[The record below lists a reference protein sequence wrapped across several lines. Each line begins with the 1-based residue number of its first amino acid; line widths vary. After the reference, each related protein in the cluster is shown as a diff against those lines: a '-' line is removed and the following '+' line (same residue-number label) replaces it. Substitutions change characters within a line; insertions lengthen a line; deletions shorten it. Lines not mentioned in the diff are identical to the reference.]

1 MLIQVFSTRTVAEV
15 ATALETAVAAH
26 RFGVVG
32 VHDLQATLAKKGVTL
47 DHECRI
53 FEVCQPQQAK
63 RVLDADMRVSTALPC
78 RISVYEEGGKTVL
91 STIKPSVM
99 LEMFH
104 APALAAVAQEVE
116 ATLVAIM
123 NDAARKPG
131 S

>member
-1 MLIQVFSTRTVAEV
+1 MLIQVVSTRSVAEV
-15 ATALETAVAAH
+15 SLALEAAVAAH

-32 VHDLQATLAKKGVTL
+32 FHDLKATLSKKGVTL

-63 RVLDADMRVSTALPC
+63 KVLDADMRVSTALPC

-91 STIKPSVM
+91 ATMKPSMM

-104 APALAAVAQEVE
+104 APKLAAVAQEVE
-116 ATLVAIM
+116 ATIVAIM
-123 NDAARKPG
+123 NDAARTPG
-131 S
+131 A

>member
-53 FEVCQPQQAK
+53 FEVCQPQ
-63 RVLDADMRVSTALPC
+63 
-78 RISVYEEGGKTVL
+78 
-91 STIKPSVM
+91 
-99 LEMFH
+99 
-104 APALAAVAQEVE
+104 
-116 ATLVAIM
+116 
-123 NDAARKPG
+123 
-131 S
+131 

>member
-1 MLIQVFSTRTVAEV
+1 MLIQLTSDRSVAEV
-15 ATALETAVAAH
+15 ATALEAAVAAH

-32 VHDLQATLAKKGVTL
+32 VHDLRATLAKKGVTL

-63 RVLDADMRVSTALPC
+63 KVLDADMRVSTALPC

-91 STIKPSVM
+91 ATLKPSLM

-104 APALAAVAQEVE
+104 APQLAAVAREVE
-116 ATLVAIM
+116 ATIVAIM

-131 S
+131 A